1 MAGYRKS
8 FRIDDLLEKK
18 TGIKLNTLLMFELN
32 YVAYGLLFGF
42 RYDLYYGYKN
52 GFV

>member
-1 MAGYRKS
+1 M
-8 FRIDDLLEKK
+8 

-52 GFV
+52 GSVRNTCLNFYIFNFN